1 MLRQLLEV
9 LVLPPVSAIVAL
21 LLGSALRWW
30 KPRLGR
36 WLQVLGV
43 AWIWA
48 ASTPCVGGLMLRSLQ
63 KYPALSTTE
72 PPPAA
77 DAIVVLAAGV
87 DRVGAEYGGPVIG
100 NITMQRLRY
109 AAHLHRRTQIPI
121 LVCGG
126 VPATGAPSLAAM
138 MQAAAERELGV
149 PVRWLEEESATTSEN
164 LQFGAQILAR
174 DEISRVLLVTSAWH
188 MPRSVEAAAKF
199 GLDAVP
205 APTGFRTG
213 VFASW
218 RSFVPH
224 WSGLRDT
231 CLALHEWGGR
241 LVYAIAP

>member
-9 LVLPPVSAIVAL
+9 LVLPPVSAFVAL

-30 KPRLGR
+30 KPKLGR
-36 WLQVLGV
+36 SLQVLGV
-43 AWIWA
+43 AWIWVA
-48 ASTPCVGGLMLRSLQ
+48 ATPCIGGLLLRSLQ
-63 KYPALSTTE
+63 KYPALSITE

-77 DAIVVLAAGV
+77 EAIVVLAAGV

-109 AAHLHRRTQIPI
+109 AAHLHRRTKVPI

-126 VPATGAPSLAAM
+126 VPASGAPSLAAM
-138 MQAAAERELGV
+138 MQAAAEQELGV
-149 PVRWLEEESATTSEN
+149 PVRWLEEESATTFEN
-164 LQFGAQILAR
+164 LQFGARIL
-174 DEISRVLLVTSAWH
+174 DQEGISRVLLVTSAWH
-188 MPRSVEAAAKF
+188 MPRSIQAAAAF
-199 GLDAVP
+199 GLEAVA

-218 RSFVPH
+218 RSFIPH
-224 WSGLRDT
+224 WTGLRDT

-241 LVYAIAP
+241 LVYALAP

>member
-1 MLRQLLEV
+1 MLE
-9 LVLPPVSAIVAL
+9 LVVKVE
-21 LLGSALRWW
+21 
-30 KPRLGR
+30 
-36 WLQVLGV
+36 LQV
-43 AWIWA
+43 A
-48 ASTPCVGGLMLRSLQ
+48 T
-63 KYPALSTTE
+63 
-72 PPPAA
+72 
-77 DAIVVLAAGV
+77 
-87 DRVGAEYGGPVIG
+87 
-100 NITMQRLRY
+100 ITMQRLRY

-138 MQAAAERELGV
+138 MQAAAEQELGV

>member
-164 LQFGAQILAR
+164 LQFGAQIMAR

>member
-87 DRVGAEYGGPVIG
+87 DRVGAEYGRPVIG

-138 MQAAAERELGV
+138 MQAAAEQELGV

>member
-9 LVLPPVSAIVAL
+9 LVLPPVSALIAL

-43 AWIWA
+43 AWIWVA
-48 ASTPCVGGLMLRSLQ
+48 ATPCVGGLLLRSLQ
-63 KYPALSTTE
+63 PYPALSTTE
-72 PPPAA
+72 PPPPA

-109 AAHLHRRTQIPI
+109 AAHLHRRTQVPI
-121 LVCGG
+121 LLCGG

-138 MQAAAERELGV
+138 MQATAEQELGV
-149 PVRWLEEESATTSEN
+149 PVRWLERESATTFEN
-164 LQFGAQILAR
+164 LQFGARILAE
-174 DEISRVLLVTSAWH
+174 DGISRVLLVTSAWH
-188 MPRSVEAAAKF
+188 MPRSVEVAAKV

-205 APTGFRTG
+205 APTGFRTD

-224 WSGLRDT
+224 WRGLRDT

-241 LVYAIAP
+241 LVYAVAH

>member
-63 KYPALSTTE
+63 QYPALSTTE

-138 MQAAAERELGV
+138 MQAAAEHELGV

-188 MPRSVEAAAKF
+188 MPRSVGAAAKF